1 MKMTVTIAIE
11 NDITRGEFDR
21 IIKAVDV
28 TLDKYTEVYAAKLEN
43 QIKCAR
49 IAEGIE
55 KEAVFIEGAHVEFD
69 EDRAREAEAEVNRV

>member
-11 NDITRGEFDR
+11 NDITRDEFDR
-21 IIKAVDV
+21 IMKPVDG
-28 TLDKYTEVYAAKLEN
+28 TLDNYTTVFANKLQK

-55 KEAVFIEGAHVEFD
+55 KEAVFIEGAHIEFD
-69 EDRAREAEAEVNRV
+69 EDRAQETEGKANKV